1 MALDRV
7 ELRLPEPSVSLE
19 PRLGVRERAPAQAES
34 MGTALDLPRDDA
46 GVLEHTQ
53 VLRHGRLRN
62 SEPGRG
68 LADGRRAGG
77 EPLDDQ
83 PPDGV
88 GEGEKA
94 AIELRRIVHLTV
106 YNSRP

>member
-1 MALDRV
+1 MFGIADHQSRRTSAFVQASNTRSRGAAKRRWTRTTVLSRAATLSSFLEMALDRV

-53 VLRHGRLRN
+53 VLRHGRL
-62 SEPGRG
+62 
-68 LADGRRAGG
+68 
-77 EPLDDQ
+77 
-83 PPDGV
+83 
-88 GEGEKA
+88 
-94 AIELRRIVHLTV
+94 
-106 YNSRP
+106 